1 VSQKVRKPPT
11 RASARKQPVHK
22 LRSRREVTIAWL
34 GAAAVVI
41 VTGILLWLMRPGAPG
56 TEGTGGLANR
66 QPRAT
71 WLVVLTVFA
80 LAYWTYWVLRR
91 QKRWRE
97 KVIVLL
103 VGGWTFLAAASI
115 IVGIFWP
122 GGLLRHPEPPL
133 DVSDFEDLTGT
144 TLPTDTTPLTTGE
157 TIPGDTAPVVDPN
170 AATTVAPDPNA
181 TTVAPP
187 TTTAP

>member
-22 LRSRREVTIAWL
+22 LRSRREVWTAVA

-41 VTGILLWLMRPGAPG
+41 LTGILLWLMRPGAPG

-71 WLVVLTVFA
+71 WLIVLTVFA
-80 LAYWTYWVLRR
+80 LAYWTYWVLKR
-91 QKRWRE
+91 QRRWRE

-103 VGGWTFLAAASI
+103 VGGWTFLATASI
-115 IVGIFWP
+115 IAGFFWP

-133 DVSDFEDLTGT
+133 DISDFEDLTGT
-144 TLPTDTTPLTTGE
+144 TLPTDTTPTSVGE
-157 TIPGDTAPVVDPN
+157 TIPTDTGPTTLDPN
-170 AATTVAPDPNA
+170 ATTVAPDPNA